1 MFRDRKEKELPALQ
15 LQDVGGAELPY
26 LYFGGEN
33 NAQQMVF
40 VHATGFLPWLWQP
53 IIKEF
58 VPPNKV
64 WAPFICNYRQC
75 DPEKG
80 GLSWDTIAQD
90 LASFC
95 RSQAINE
102 SLVVGHSM
110 GATVLTIAVAHYE
123 LKPRGMVL
131 IEPIFLPGEFY
142 EANINLKDHP
152 LASKSLKRKNNWKN
166 EEEAVSYIKS
176 RPLFEDWDEEILRLY
191 IKYGLQKQ
199 QEGNLTLTCSPESEA
214 AIFMGGRKDNP
225 WPLLGKINCP
235 VLVVEAEESE
245 NKKFIDIKRAAS
257 LLKRGKYT
265 SVAAAGHL
273 IPMQK
278 PKELAYIIK
287 EFCRQ
292 IR

>member
-1 MFRDRKEKELPALQ
+1 MLRDEKEKEIPALKTH
-15 LQDVGGAELPY
+15 DVGGAQLPY
-26 LYFGGEN
+26 LYFGGDDP
-33 NAQQMVF
+33 ALKMVF

-53 IIKEF
+53 IIEEF
-58 VPPNKV
+58 VPQNKV

-80 GLSWDTIAQD
+80 GLSWDIIAQD
-90 LASFC
+90 LAGFC

-102 SLVVGHSM
+102 SFVVGHSM
-110 GATVLTIAVAHYE
+110 GATVLTIAVARYE
-123 LKPRGMVL
+123 LRPRGMVL
-131 IEPIFLPGEFY
+131 IEPIFLPEKFY
-142 EANINLKDHP
+142 TANIALKDHP
-152 LASKSLKRKNNWKN
+152 LASKSIKRKNNWKN
-166 EEEAVSYIKS
+166 EKEALAYMKS
-176 RPLFEDWDEEILRLY
+176 RPLFDGWDEQVLQLY

-199 QEGNLTLTCSPESEA
+199 KEGNLTLTCTPESEA

-235 VLVVEAEESE
+235 VLVVEGEESA
-245 NKKFIDIKRAAS
+245 NRKFVDIKKAVS
-257 LLKRGKYT
+257 LLHQGKYR

-292 IR
+292 IT